1 MQFWIRESTLASLRR
16 KVRLFAALFF
26 GLALLAAC
34 GGNRRSLFG
43 GDITVATRIDPRANQ
58 DNPIA
63 VELVVVYNKKLLEQ
77 LLALPAREWFKRREQ
92 IRRDYP
98 DNEGFV
104 SWKWEWVPGQEV
116 PARELSFGVGARGG
130 IVYADYLSEGDH
142 RARIDPHQS
151 FAIVLGEKEFTTE
164 LLP

>member
-1 MQFWIRESTLASLRR
+1 MSWIVESTIASLRW
-16 KVRLFAALFF
+16 KSRLSVALFF

-43 GDITVATRIDPRANQ
+43 GDITVATKIDPRANQ

-63 VELVVVYNKKLLEQ
+63 VELVIVYDKKLLEQ

-98 DNEGFV
+98 DDEGFV

-116 PARELSFGVGARGG
+116 PPQELSFGVGVRGG
-130 IVYADYLSEGDH
+130 IVYADYLTEGDH

-151 FAIVLGEKEFTTE
+151 FTLILGEKELATE
-164 LLP
+164 PLP

>member
-1 MQFWIRESTLASLRR
+1 LSWICESTTASLRW
-16 KVRLFAALFF
+16 KSRLSVALFF

-43 GDITVATRIDPRANQ
+43 GDITVATKIDPRANQ

-63 VELVVVYNKKLLEQ
+63 VELVIVYDKKLLEQ

-98 DNEGFV
+98 DDEGFV

-116 PARELSFGVGARGG
+116 PPQELSFGVGVRGG
-130 IVYADYLSEGDH
+130 IVYADYLTEGDH

-151 FAIVLGEKEFTTE
+151 FTLILGEKELATE
-164 LLP
+164 PLP